1 MTEFQLDVLG
11 ALRLCRADGAEVR
24 VASRKARAL
33 LGYLALRPL
42 EAQSRDRLAALL
54 WEDVDTEQARASLR
68 QALAGLRRLTGEHA
82 LIRADAE
89 TMQLSP
95 GVRVDVTDFRAASAT
110 GTRESLQRA
119 AALYRGDL
127 LEGFDARSGAFE
139 DAVQAERLTLR
150 NEASTSLSRLIKLCT
165 QDEDFDAAIQAAR
178 RLTTVEPLNEAAHR
192 ALMELYARRQLYT
205 EALRQYR
212 QCRDALRREL
222 DVAPEPATEALYREL
237 MRKRRAAG
245 IADTGEVPV
254 LDEAQAAAA
263 IEDTSARLLRP
274 GLRDAVVLVTRLD
287 GLQQM
292 EALLDPEETRALALS
307 YQARVRD
314 AMREF
319 GGQTDDRLGPSI
331 VSVFGLP
338 HSQGNEAERAVRAAL
353 YLRDQLTRQPLRS
366 SQELHLHVGIAQGQ
380 VLRSPNE
387 SLFPLA
393 GPPVHR
399 AHALASAAARSQIA
413 VANELRDALGERI
426 RADAIEPAHAQGVNG
441 WELRALHVIDAATTP
456 RFFVGRRPE
465 LAMLTAG
472 LERCLASGHGRAMIV
487 RGEAGIGKTRLVEAL
502 RSQARERGFGVHC
515 VQIFD
520 FGQKAIRRPLATLT
534 FSLLGLTPDA
544 TTADRAAGVAA
555 LAGSSD
561 ETIFLSELIDAP
573 LPDDLAALAQAMPA
587 ARRARGIDEA
597 LGKLL
602 RAACATAP
610 QLITLEDLHW
620 ASAEEI
626 ERIAAWLTDLAAT
639 PTLLIATTRPEG
651 ERAGTLIKAGG
662 RRCPVTTLDLAPMA
676 DDEAHELAAHYC
688 HLVPETIDACI
699 QRAEGFPLFLDQLLR
714 AASANPHALPSSIRS
729 LVVARAD
736 RLQPHDLTAL
746 HAAAVLGQRCE
757 LDALR
762 AVTGIDTYESE
773 GLFDTGL
780 LRHEGHELEFAHA
793 LFRDAV
799 YQSIVRSERRELHA
813 LAAEWFQGRELL
825 LYADH
830 LAGAEDGRAAA
841 AYIDAARAERRAHRV
856 ERALEV
862 VRKAQG
868 LAPTAAILHTATC
881 LVGEMCLQV
890 GRTHLALTAFRESL
904 EAADTPLAQVESW
917 IGVASALR
925 IMDRYQEAIEALDT
939 AESKL
944 DGHASAQLKVRLW
957 TLRGNLYFPLG
968 RVEECLQAH
977 ARAHE
982 FAVAAN
988 SPLDMARA
996 DGGLCDAWYQRGRM
1010 LTARKH
1016 VLRCIEAARK
1026 HQLQGILLSY
1036 LPMLAVIQ
1044 AYCGEFRAAL
1054 VTNEESLSLAR
1065 RIGDQRGELL
1075 TQLTTATVLFVTGEP
1090 ERCIERAR
1098 QTQAL
1103 ARQLGARRFEAESMG
1118 THAGVCLALGQR
1130 EEALQLIRSAID
1142 LSRATGMTYCGPV
1155 LLGVLARATTDD
1167 AEREAALAE
1176 AEQLLAA
1183 GCVSHSYFD
1192 FYTGAIDASLQQQR
1206 WGEARRYAA
1215 ALAQYTA
1222 EEPTPWSSAVV
1233 HRGIALARIGEE
1245 GPSRSSAAEL
1255 KSLRELF
1262 ARMPAKPLIDAIDAA
1277 IVRCEQA
1284 AVA

>member
-11 ALRLCRADGAEVR
+11 ALRLCTADGTEVR
-24 VASRKARAL
+24 LASRKARAL

-42 EAQSRDRLAALL
+42 DAQSRDRLASLL

-89 TMQLSP
+89 TMQLSLL
-95 GVRVDVTDFRAASAT
+95 VRVDVTDFRAALDT
-110 GTRESLQRA
+110 GTRDSLQRA

-139 DAVQAERLTLR
+139 DAIQAERLTLR
-150 NEASTSLSRLIKLCT
+150 NEASAALGRLIKLCT
-165 QDEDFDAAIQAAR
+165 QEEDFDAAIQAAR
-178 RLTTVEPLNEAAHR
+178 RLTSVEPLNEAAHR
-192 ALMELYARRQLYT
+192 ALMELYARRNLYT

-212 QCRDALRREL
+212 LCRDALRRDL

-245 IADTGEVPV
+245 IADTGELPV

-263 IEDTSARLLRP
+263 LESTDVRLKRP
-274 GLRDAVVLVTRLD
+274 GLRDAVVLVARLD

-319 GGQTDDRLGPSI
+319 GGQTDERLGPSI

-338 HSQGNEAERAVRAAL
+338 QAQGNEAERAVRAAM
-353 YLRDQLTRQPLRS
+353 YLREQLSRQPLRS
-366 SQELHLHVGIAQGQ
+366 TQELHLHVGIAQGQ

-399 AHALASAAARSQIA
+399 AHALAAAAGRAQIA
-413 VANELRDALGERI
+413 LADELRDALGERI
-426 RADAIEPAHAQGVNG
+426 RATAIEPARTQSVSG
-441 WELRALHVIDAATTP
+441 WEVRALHVIDATAAP
-456 RFFVGRRPE
+456 LFFVGRRPE
-465 LAMLTAG
+465 FAMLTAA
-472 LERCLASGHGRAMIV
+472 LDRCVASSHGRAMIV
-487 RGEAGIGKTRLVEAL
+487 RGDAGIGKTRLVEAL
-502 RSQARERGFGVHC
+502 RSHATERGCGVHC
-515 VQIFD
+515 VPIFD
-520 FGQKAIRRPLATLT
+520 FGQKAIRRPLAALT
-534 FSLLGLTPDA
+534 FSLLGLAPDA
-544 TTADRAAGVAA
+544 STADRVARVAA
-555 LAGSSD
+555 VSSST
-561 ETIFLSELIDAP
+561 EECIFLSELIDAP
-573 LPDDLAALAQAMPA
+573 LRDELAALAQAMPA
-587 ARRARGIDEA
+587 ARRARGIDES

-602 RAACATAP
+602 RAACAAKP

-620 ASAEEI
+620 ASAEEV
-626 ERIAAWLTDLAAT
+626 ERIAAWLTDIAAM
-639 PTLLIATTRPEG
+639 PTLLVATTRPEG
-651 ERAGTLIKAGG
+651 EQASTLIKAGG
-662 RRCPVTTLDLAPMA
+662 RRCPVTTLDLAPLA
-676 DDEAHELAAHYC
+676 DDEAHELAAHYS
-688 HLVPETIDACI
+688 HLTPETIEACI

-714 AASANPHALPSSIRS
+714 AASADPQTLPASIRS

-736 RLQPHDLTAL
+736 RLQPNDLTAL
-746 HAAAVLGQRCE
+746 HAAAVLGQRSE

-762 AVTGIDTYESE
+762 SVTGIDAFEPE

-780 LRHEGHELEFAHA
+780 MRQEGRELEFAHA

-813 LAAEWFQGRELL
+813 LAAEWFQGRELV

-856 ERALEV
+856 ERALGMAH
-862 VRKAQG
+862 KAQA
-868 LAPTAAILHTATC
+868 LAPSAAIMHAATC
-881 LVGEMCLQV
+881 LVGEVCLQV

-917 IGVASALR
+917 LGVASALR

-944 DGHASAQLKVRLW
+944 DSQASAQLKVRLW

-996 DGGLCDAWYQRGRM
+996 DGGLCDAWYQRGHM

-1016 VLRCIEAARK
+1016 VLRCIDAARK
-1026 HQLQGILLSY
+1026 HQLQGVLLAY
-1036 LPMLAVIQ
+1036 LPMLAVTQ
-1044 AYCGEFRAAL
+1044 AYCGELAEAL
-1054 VTNEESLSLAR
+1054 ATNDEALLLAR

-1075 TQLTTATVLFVTGEP
+1075 AQLTTSSALLRIGDWQRCV
-1090 ERCIERAR
+1090 ERSQ
-1098 QTQAL
+1098 QTLAL
-1103 ARQLGARRFEAESMG
+1103 AQQLGARRFEAENLG
-1118 THAGVCLALGQR
+1118 TQAEACLALGAR
-1130 EEALQLIRSAID
+1130 EQAMPLIRSAID
-1142 LSRATGMTYCGPV
+1142 ISRATGMTYCGPV
-1155 LLGVLARATTDD
+1155 LLGVLARVTTDE
-1167 AEREAALAE
+1167 AERDAALAE
-1176 AEQLLAA
+1176 AEQLLAD
-1183 GCVSHSYFD
+1183 GCVSHSYLD
-1192 FYTGAIDASLQQQR
+1192 FYTSAIDASLQRER
-1206 WGEARRYAA
+1206 WDEARRYAA
-1215 ALAQYTA
+1215 ALASYTA
-1222 EEPTPWSSAVV
+1222 EEPLPWTEAVV
-1233 HRGIALARIGEE
+1233 RRAVSLARIGEH
-1245 GPSRSSAAEL
+1245 GPNRDEVTEL
-1255 KSLRELF
+1255 QLLREQF
-1262 ARMPAKPLIDAIDAA
+1262 AKMPAKPMIEALEAA